1 MLISDVQGLAME
13 NPLFPSVYRGVWP
26 CGLGGA
32 VISLPC
38 AGLGGSKICAG
49 VVGGQ
54 WDYCLPDLQTFFYI
68 YIYINTMVLLWSIKD
83 PLEIHSGGLP

>member
-1 MLISDVQGLAME
+1 MALWPGWGSHL
-13 NPLFPSVYRGVWP
+13 PSMCRA
-26 CGLGGA
+26 GGQQ
-32 VISLPC
+32 
-38 AGLGGSKICAG
+38 ICAG

-54 WDYCLPDLQTFFYI
+54 WDYCLPDRQTFFYI